1 MMSRPL
7 TSDLPRTDAIISRLR
22 GGNEEMT
29 RTNIIP
35 ELGREGRIEIPGR
48 RYEGFVMRIRQALVA
63 WGLVMAFA
71 GTYVQA
77 REARLVDGAAVHLR
91 LRTDLLSSRAKVG
104 SRVNLEVAQ
113 SVILQ
118 GVVVIPEGA
127 EAWGAVQAVKKGKIL
142 HFDIEGVR
150 LPNRQIVLLR
160 CTPQKKTRST
170 KDVIKVETEI
180 NGQLG
185 APQGFEFTAYLD
197 QDVNVDV
204 P

>member
-1 MMSRPL
+1 
-7 TSDLPRTDAIISRLR
+7 
-22 GGNEEMT
+22 
-29 RTNIIP
+29 
-35 ELGREGRIEIPGR
+35 
-48 RYEGFVMRIRQALVA
+48 
-63 WGLVMAFA
+63 
-71 GTYVQA
+71 
-77 REARLVDGAAVHLR
+77 
-91 LRTDLLSSRAKVG
+91 
-104 SRVNLEVAQ
+104 VNLEVAQ